1 MKFNS
6 VILTSF
12 LTASALARSVVT
24 LDETF
29 DAVSVRVTKPPAS
42 SSTSTADDT
51 TSTEASAVTS
61 APSSDTSS
69 VVNTESALYSNSS
82 SAAITSSSS
91 SLSSIVTTTS
101 GSKLQTILTQSVV
114 AKSSSSSSTTAQT
127 SKSSTTTSS
136 TTTSKSSTTTSATTT
151 SKSSTTTSATT
162 TSKSSTTTSA
172 TTTSKSSTTTSAT
185 KTSIAQSETT
195 AEAISASDRAAVLD
209 THNSLRARHQDTGSL
224 VWNDDLAAYAYN
236 YAQSLK
242 GGDSDPCNYVLKHS
256 GGQYGENLAAGTNS
270 SPADLV
276 NLWYDEIK
284 YYDYNNVTGIEH
296 DGHEVGHFTQLVWA
310 SSTDLGCSVERC
322 TNGAVYLICEYSPAG
337 NIYVVGEGVT
347 DHYMLY
353 EQNVKPLKSTQ

>member
-172 TTTSKSSTTTSAT
+172 T

-256 GGQYGENLAAGTNS
+256 GGQYGQNLAAGTNS

>member
-6 VILTSF
+6 FILTSF

-69 VVNTESALYSNSS
+69 VVNTLSAWYSNSS

-91 SLSSIVTTTS
+91 SLSSVVTTTS

-114 AKSSSSSSTTAQT
+114 AKSSSSSSTTTQT
-127 SKSSTTTSS
+127 SKSSTTTSK
-136 TTTSKSSTTTSATTT
+136 TSSSSSSTTTAKTTADPEATTAST
-151 SKSSTTTSATT
+151 ASSSVQSK
-162 TSKSSTTTSA
+162 
-172 TTTSKSSTTTSAT
+172 
-185 KTSIAQSETT
+185 TT

-242 GGDSDPCNYVLKHS
+242 GGDSDPCNYILKHS

-270 SPADLV
+270 APADLV

-284 YYDYNNVTGIEH
+284 YYDYNNITGIEH

-353 EQNVKPLKSTQ
+353 EQNVKPLKSQ

>member
-1 MKFNS
+1 M
-6 VILTSF
+6 
-12 LTASALARSVVT
+12 
-24 LDETF
+24 
-29 DAVSVRVTKPPAS
+29 
-42 SSTSTADDT
+42 
-51 TSTEASAVTS
+51 
-61 APSSDTSS
+61 
-69 VVNTESALYSNSS
+69 
-82 SAAITSSSS
+82 
-91 SLSSIVTTTS
+91 
-101 GSKLQTILTQSVV
+101 
-114 AKSSSSSSTTAQT
+114 
-127 SKSSTTTSS
+127 
-136 TTTSKSSTTTSATTT
+136 
-151 SKSSTTTSATT
+151 
-162 TSKSSTTTSA
+162 
-172 TTTSKSSTTTSAT
+172 
-185 KTSIAQSETT
+185 
-195 AEAISASDRAAVLD
+195 
-209 THNSLRARHQDTGSL
+209 RARHQDTGSL

>member
-6 VILTSF
+6 FILTSF

-136 TTTSKSSTTTSATTT
+136 TTTSKSSTTTSKT
-151 SKSSTTTSATT
+151 SSSSSSTTTAKTTADPEATT
-162 TSKSSTTTSA
+162 ASTASSSVQSK
-172 TTTSKSSTTTSAT
+172 
-185 KTSIAQSETT
+185 TT

-242 GGDSDPCNYVLKHS
+242 GGDSDPCNYILKHS

-270 SPADLV
+270 APADLV

-353 EQNVKPLKSTQ
+353 EQNVKPLKSQ